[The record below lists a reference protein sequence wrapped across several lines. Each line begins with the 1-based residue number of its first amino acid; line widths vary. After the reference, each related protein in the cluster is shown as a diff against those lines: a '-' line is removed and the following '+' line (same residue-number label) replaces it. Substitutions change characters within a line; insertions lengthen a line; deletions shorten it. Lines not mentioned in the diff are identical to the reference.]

1 MDVPESKVSGDSD
14 EGSVTAATAMTETM
28 TVADALR
35 AVADKRPDAPFL
47 IFGDRVWSYAEVAI
61 QARGLAVGLHNLGV
75 EPGDRIAIDL
85 PNWPEFVISALAA
98 AEIGARIVPLNP
110 GYTPRELQYM
120 LRNSEASVAI
130 TAEQFS
136 GVDYLQIFESLLVEL
151 PYLQYLVTV
160 GEEDLWYDDRIY
172 QFEDLVASGRGR
184 EFEPVT
190 VDPEADSYAILYTP
204 GTTGTPKGVVLT
216 QANLLQTAAV
226 TAEALGVRSGE
237 LTLCSV
243 PMYHIFGLSVLFTAL
258 LSGSTLVLQ
267 ERFDATEALELIER
281 HGVAIVHGV
290 PTMFVMQLRE
300 AAAGEYDLSSLR
312 RGIVAGAPVREQL
325 AQDVRDRLTPGIE
338 IAYGLTETSPTVS
351 ITHADDPMAKRV
363 QTVGRPLPG
372 VEVVILDENGEP
384 LPTESVGELT
394 VRGFNVMQGYFRQPS
409 VTAAAMTP
417 EGFLRTG
424 DLAMMDAEGYLHI
437 VGRLSDVIIRGGY
450 NVHPREIEGLLHNHP
465 AVEDAVVLGVPN
477 EVLGELVCACVLPVE
492 GALITADELKDY
504 CRVSVTE
511 YKVPDLI
518 LFMDE
523 FPKVSDERARRVE
536 LARVVRAKDA
546 STTESES

>member
-1 MDVPESKVSGDSD
+1 
-14 EGSVTAATAMTETM
+14 
-28 TVADALR
+28 
-35 AVADKRPDAPFL
+35 
-47 IFGDRVWSYAEVAI
+47 
-61 QARGLAVGLHNLGV
+61 
-75 EPGDRIAIDL
+75 
-85 PNWPEFVISALAA
+85 
-98 AEIGARIVPLNP
+98 
-110 GYTPRELQYM
+110 M

-130 TAEQFS
+130 TAEQFG

-151 PYLQYLVTV
+151 PDLQYLVTV

-184 EFEPVT
+184 EFEPVA

-216 QANLLQTAAV
+216 QANLLRTAAL
-226 TAEALGVRSGE
+226 TAEALEVSAGE

-267 ERFDATEALELIER
+267 ERFDESESLELIER
-281 HGVAIVHGV
+281 HGVSIVHGV

-312 RGIVAGAPVREQL
+312 SGIVAGAPVSERL

-351 ITHADDPMAKRV
+351 VTRADDPTAKRV

-417 EGFLRTG
+417 DGFLRTG

-450 NVHPREIEGLLHNHP
+450 NVHPREIEGLLQYHP

-477 EVLGELVCACVLPVE
+477 EVLGEPVCACVLLVE

-523 FPKVSDERARRVE
+523 FPEVSDERARRVE
-536 LARVVRAKDA
+536 LARVVRANQA
-546 STTESES
+546 STTEGGS